1 MAARRNVPRNVS
13 DVSRSVEERDTFVTS
28 VLGGAGRRSPVRWS
42 GGGRDIF
49 LDISRLHLGKWPFMM
64 RYLSRTDGR
73 TVDLPGLFSILL
85 RVGLVL
91 KPDTHLSAGFSVF
104 TSMSHRRKVPCRLL
118 SCGMADDGWIFE
130 DVSRIKRWLAKN
142 KRHFAV
148 TIIFAAC
155 YFGKSFTYLEQ
166 CQLGFQISG

>member
-42 GGGRDIF
+42 GGGRGIF

-73 TVDLPGLFSILL
+73 TDGRLARAIFKTSPSWSCFETRYS
-85 RVGLVL
+85 
-91 KPDTHLSAGFSVF
+91 SV
-104 TSMSHRRKVPCRLL
+104 C
-118 SCGMADDGWIFE
+118 WIFGFYF
-130 DVSRIKRWLAKN
+130 DVTQTESAMSLAVLWN
-142 KRHFAV
+142 GR
-148 TIIFAAC
+148 
-155 YFGKSFTYLEQ
+155 
-166 CQLGFQISG
+166 

>member
-1 MAARRNVPRNVS
+1 MCPGMFRTCRGRLKNVTLLSPPC
-13 DVSRSVEERDTFVTS
+13 
-28 VLGGAGRRSPVRWS
+28 LGGRSAVVGRVVK
-42 GGGRDIF
+42 GGREIF

-73 TVDLPGLFSILL
+73 TVDLPGLFSKLL

-155 YFGKSFTYLEQ
+155 YFGKSSTFLEQ